1 MNYCLGLAH
10 AALGNYNKALDCQKY
25 FLCTSQGNAVNKL
38 RAMSN
43 IGDVLTRM
51 KQFNDAMKMFEKQ
64 LSLARSLG
72 DVVNEANAFTS
83 LGNCQKF
90 AANYEKAILYYK
102 QELMFRQT
110 ANDLQGEVNALG
122 KSTIKNLMI
131 NFVFFI

>member
-1 MNYCLGLAH
+1 MLFELLFRFS

-64 LSLARSLG
+64 LSLARSLE
-72 DVVNEANAFTS
+72 DVMNEANAFMLLHLLEIVRNLPQITRKRS
-83 LGNCQKF
+83 FIIN
-90 AANYEKAILYYK
+90 
-102 QELMFRQT
+102 
-110 ANDLQGEVNALG
+110 
-122 KSTIKNLMI
+122 KN
-131 NFVFFI
+131 